1 MPRGVRKSPTEKL
14 QEQLLNTKEEIATHK
29 SAIKMLEEKEKQ
41 LIEELKMEELKELSD
56 VLKENNISI
65 TEIKDIIAE
74 KTKTV

>member
-14 QEQLLNTKEEIATHK
+14 QQQLLNTKVEIATHK
-29 SAIKMLEEKEKQ
+29 SAIKTLEEKEKQ
-41 LIEELKMEELKELSD
+41 LLDELKMEELKELSD

-65 TEIKDIIAE
+65 TDIKDIIAE

>member
-14 QEQLLNTKEEIATHK
+14 QELLLNTKEEIATHK
-29 SAIKMLEEKEKQ
+29 SAIKTLEEKEKQ
-41 LIEELKMEELKELSD
+41 LIDELKMEELKELSD

-65 TEIKDIIAE
+65 TDIKDIIAE